1 MRYLIGILFLITL
14 FAFLIFYNLR
24 YIPLRDTFIRL
35 REENQMWQEEIS
47 ELKKEEEVKGEEK
60 KFTISW
66 DELFPKDE
74 VFSLKEEGKVKL
86 SSILSAIVKETTAVY
101 IYNYGTSSLPRGLLK
116 TYPSSWDFAWRKG
129 KAVLDY
135 LILTG
140 LPQERAY
147 LITSLEKT
155 FGEKKL
161 ERVLEI
167 TFSVAQEEKEE

>member
-1 MRYLIGILFLITL
+1 MKYLIGILFLITL
-14 FAFLIFYNLR
+14 FAFLIFYNLK
-24 YIPLRDTFIRL
+24 YVPLRDTFIRL

-47 ELKKEEEVKGEEK
+47 ELKKKGEEIKGEEK
-60 KFTISW
+60 KFTLTW

-74 VFSLKEEGKVKL
+74 IFSLKEEGKTKL
-86 SSILSAIVKETTAVY
+86 SSILSEIVKETTAVY
-101 IYNYGTSSLPRGLLK
+101 IYNYGTSSLPKGLLTK
-116 TYPSSWDFAWRKG
+116 NWDFAFKKG

-147 LITSLEKT
+147 LIISLEKT
-155 FGEKKL
+155 FEGKKL

-167 TFSVAQEEKEE
+167 TFSVAKEEKEE